1 MAQRGASVVRHLQFG
16 KALSHPVRV
25 AAIHT
30 QAKRANP
37 VTNGVVSRSIARN
50 ALPSGVRV
58 GLLTNAYATAAGR
71 SKTGANKTTRAT
83 KTVKKG
89 TKTTR
94 GTKAVKNSK
103 GTKTARGKKKTTK
116 KAKPA
121 PKPKKKELT
130 EKQKEQK
137 DAKEKRDK
145 LRELKAQALVP
156 PKKLPDNY
164 YVVGFQLK
172 LGDAIKTG
180 QKASEAFKSASTLTK
195 AAGEEEKQ
203 RYTET
208 AESNK
213 ATNRAN
219 YENWVKSYTPLQIKE
234 ANLARKRLSKLT
246 AKNVRPI
253 IDDRLVKLP
262 KTSYVIFFTE
272 RMGQGDFKHM
282 ALKDIVSKVAEEWKG
297 LTGPEKEKYQ
307 NLQTV
312 ERERYERQY
321 KQVYGTES

>member
-1 MAQRGASVVRHLQFG
+1 M
-16 KALSHPVRV
+16 
-25 AAIHT
+25 
-30 QAKRANP
+30 
-37 VTNGVVSRSIARN
+37 
-50 ALPSGVRV
+50 

-94 GTKAVKNSK
+94 GTKAAKGSK
-103 GTKTARGKKKTTK
+103 STKTARGKKKTT

-172 LGDAIKTG
+172 LSDAIKSG

-203 RYTET
+203 VRCALSLSCILLTLVD
-208 AESNK
+208 
-213 ATNRAN
+213 RDIP
-219 YENWVKSYTPLQIKE
+219 KSLNPI
-234 ANLARKRLSKLT
+234 RL
-246 AKNVRPI
+246 P
-253 IDDRLVKLP
+253 
-262 KTSYVIFFTE
+262 
-272 RMGQGDFKHM
+272 
-282 ALKDIVSKVAEEWKG
+282 
-297 LTGPEKEKYQ
+297 TGPITRTGSSLTLLYRSRRPTWPAKGSRS
-307 NLQTV
+307 LLRRTSA
-312 ERERYERQY
+312 RSLMTDWSSFRRHL
-321 KQVYGTES
+321 T

>member
-30 QAKRANP
+30 QVKRAIP
-37 VTNGVVSRSIARN
+37 VTNGVVSRSIGRN

-94 GTKAVKNSK
+94 GTKAAKGSK
-103 GTKTARGKKKTTK
+103 STKTARGKKKTT

-172 LGDAIKTG
+172 LSDAIKSG

-203 RYTET
+203 VRCALSLSCILLTLVD
-208 AESNK
+208 
-213 ATNRAN
+213 RDIP
-219 YENWVKSYTPLQIKE
+219 KSLNPI
-234 ANLARKRLSKLT
+234 RL
-246 AKNVRPI
+246 P
-253 IDDRLVKLP
+253 
-262 KTSYVIFFTE
+262 
-272 RMGQGDFKHM
+272 
-282 ALKDIVSKVAEEWKG
+282 
-297 LTGPEKEKYQ
+297 TGPITRTGSSLTLLYRSRRPTWPAKGSRS
-307 NLQTV
+307 LLRRTSA
-312 ERERYERQY
+312 RSLMTDWSSFRRHL
-321 KQVYGTES
+321 T

>member
-1 MAQRGASVVRHLQFG
+1 MVLFMAQRGASVVRHLQFG

-30 QAKRANP
+30 QAKRASP

-71 SKTGANKTTRAT
+71 PKTSANKTTRAT

-94 GTKAVKNSK
+94 GTKAAKSSK

-203 RYTET
+203 VRCARSLSRILLTLVDRDIPKSLNPTRLPTE
-208 AESNK
+208 
-213 ATNRAN
+213 
-219 YENWVKSYTPLQIKE
+219 QITRTGSSLTLLYRSRRPTWPAKGSRS
-234 ANLARKRLSKLT
+234 LLRRTSARSLMTDWSSFPRHLT
-246 AKNVRPI
+246 
-253 IDDRLVKLP
+253 
-262 KTSYVIFFTE
+262 
-272 RMGQGDFKHM
+272 
-282 ALKDIVSKVAEEWKG
+282 
-297 LTGPEKEKYQ
+297 
-307 NLQTV
+307 
-312 ERERYERQY
+312 
-321 KQVYGTES
+321 